1 MATYSDAIYIDESGS
16 GSPTDNIHRYWVS
29 AAVSVAFDQTIDL
42 DEGIR
47 RILTSHFSPYIG
59 ELKGSSMSKYLHPTS
74 TILEIVKDLGD
85 VLDRTGAQ
93 LWGAAAS
100 FGSSPPRGLPTSN
113 PKPKDIARQMLLEE
127 INARLLTG
135 YHHPDHS
142 LIIWDISERQEL
154 QDFSASIARFMSV
167 RDETPR
173 SERLV
178 PAALGGLSHDWRGLQ
193 TADVIA
199 NCALHYLG
207 HTASLTG
214 SKTDKAEAFRTEFL
228 PRMQKIESED
238 IIGWMVRQHHKKK

>member
-47 RILTSHFSPYIG
+47 RILTSHFSPYVG

-74 TILEIVKDLGD
+74 TIMEVVKDLGD

-113 PKPKDIARQMLLEE
+113 PRPKDIARQMLLEE
-127 INARLLTG
+127 INSRLLTG

-167 RDETPR
+167 REEAPR
-173 SERLV
+173 SDRLV

-207 HTASLTG
+207 HTASLAG

-228 PRMQKIESED
+228 PRMRRIENAD
-238 IIGWMVRQHHKKK
+238 IIGWTVR

>member
-16 GSPTDNIHRYWVS
+16 GSPTNNIHRYWVS
-29 AAVSVAFDQTIDL
+29 AAVSVAFDQTNDL
-42 DEGIR
+42 NEGIR
-47 RILTSHFSPYIG
+47 RILTSHFSPHVG
-59 ELKGSSMSKYLHPTS
+59 ELKGSSTSKYLRPTS
-74 TILEIVKDLGD
+74 TIMEVAKDLGD
-85 VLDRTGAQ
+85 VLDHTGTQ

-100 FGSSPPRGLPTSN
+100 FGSSPPRDLPTSN
-113 PKPKDIARQMLLEE
+113 PRPKDIARQMLLEE

-154 QDFSASIARFMSV
+154 QDFSASIATFVSV

-173 SERLV
+173 SERLA

-207 HTASLTG
+207 HAASLTG
-214 SKTDKAEAFRTEFL
+214 FKTDKAEAFRSEFL
-228 PRMQKIESED
+228 PRMQEIENAD
-238 IIGWMVRQHHKKK
+238 IIGWTVR